1 VGSLLI
7 NQHAKRSGSNPASRF
22 PLSFLGGQYYIFIF
36 LFLFLFYLGGIKVRT
51 GVKSFILMQLMQTFL
66 DQQQARDLKIS
77 FDGFDGIC

>member
-7 NQHAKRSGSNPASRF
+7 NQHTNRSGSNPASRF
-22 PLSFLGGQYYIFIF
+22 PLSFLGGQYYIFI
-36 LFLFLFYLGGIKVRT
+36 FLFLFYLGGIKVRT